1 MAQNDSSGHLH
12 RKYISSRCKTFVS
25 QIGKVNL
32 KFTSEVRSSD
42 IQLEV
47 TCGRVIVELQGWG
60 VQEIGI
66 RLKDH

>member
-1 MAQNDSSGHLH
+1 MIVLDVYIG
-12 RKYISSRCKTFVS
+12 RYISSRCKAFVS

-32 KFTSEVRSSD
+32 KFASEVRSSD

-60 VQEIGI
+60 VQ
-66 RLKDH
+66 